1 MAHGRNSTV
10 PRLPSTHSIWADAD
24 GLPVVSDDPSEA
36 RQAVYSA
43 WNLFR
48 RVVRRD
54 LSEASART
62 RARCRSLA
70 REALTVCPWFDEG
83 WALLAAME
91 QDEGELASARDTLA
105 YALRINPHNHYAQD
119 LLDRMDATVGSD
131 APPSC
136 WDDPEPTTDDIRA
149 ISDGV
154 VELLDPESSP
164 SSSAKPERP

>member
-1 MAHGRNSTV
+1 M
-10 PRLPSTHSIWADAD
+10 
-24 GLPVVSDDPSEA
+24 VSDDPSEA

-54 LSEASART
+54 LSKASMRT

-70 REALTVCPWFDEG
+70 REALVVCPWFDEG

-91 QDEGELASARDTLA
+91 QDDGELAAARETLEH
-105 YALRINPHNHYAQD
+105 ALRINPDNGYARD
-119 LLDRMDATVGSD
+119 LLGSMNAAD
-131 APPSC
+131 LPDPASS

-154 VELLDPESSP
+154 VELLDRESQLP
-164 SSSAKPERP
+164 GPASSDQL